1 MKTIDDHSGAGGA
14 GSSAGSLDGTGGG
27 TGGGGSRRD
36 VHVAIIGSGFSGLGL
51 AIRLRQE
58 GFEDLAVFERA
69 DEVGGTWR
77 DNTYPGCSCDVYANL
92 YCFSFAPNP
101 HWKTTFGKQPELL
114 GYLRD
119 CAERFGVRDHI
130 CFGHE
135 VVAARWD
142 EDAARW
148 QLTTSGGHYTARV
161 LVTATGYLSEPA
173 IPSIPGLETFAG
185 EMFHSSRWNHDV
197 DLHGRRVAVIGTG
210 ASAIQ
215 FVPAIQPEV
224 GRLDLYQRT
233 PPWVGP
239 KHDKPMPPR
248 VARSPRYQRFRRN
261 FNKWGREVLVFAMN
275 RPRLMR
281 KMNKMASDHLEKSV
295 ADPAFRARLTPD
307 FIMGCKRVLFSDTY
321 YPALQQPNVDL
332 VTDGIRE
339 VRPHSVVSNDGTE
352 RVVDA
357 IVLGTGFLATA
368 RPFAQRVWGRS
379 GLRLA
384 DAWSDGMTAYR
395 GTTVAGFPNM
405 FMMLGPGTTS
415 PHTSMTI
422 MLEAQVDYV
431 LDAVRTMADEGVG
444 TVEVRSSV
452 QDAYNERLQA
462 QFAGTVW
469 TNGGCNSWYLD
480 ANGRNTTLWPTFS
493 WRFRRITKRFD
504 LGSYEVTPSPVAAPS
519 PLHTVA
525 QEASA

>member
-1 MKTIDDHSGAGGA
+1 MTTLDDHGIDG
-14 GSSAGSLDGTGGG
+14 SAGANGGPR
-27 TGGGGSRRD
+27 SRD
-36 VHVAIIGSGFSGLGL
+36 VHVAIVGSGFSGLGL
-51 AIRLRQE
+51 AIRLRE
-58 GFEDLAVFERA
+58 AGVEDFVVLERA

-92 YCFSFAPNP
+92 YCYSFAPNP

-114 GYLRD
+114 EYLRS
-119 CAERFGVRDHI
+119 CADRFGVTPHVR
-130 CFGHE
+130 FGHE

-142 EDAARW
+142 AATERW
-148 QLTTSGGHYTARV
+148 AIATSHGDYTAKV

-185 EMFHSSRWNHDV
+185 EMFHSARWNHDF
-197 DLHGRRVAVIGTG
+197 DISGRRVAVIGTG

-239 KHDKPMPPR
+239 KHDKPMPKR
-248 VARSPRYQRFRRN
+248 VSTSPRYQRFRRN

-275 RPRLMR
+275 RPRLMK
-281 KMNKMASDHLEKSV
+281 KMNKMAKDHLKKSV
-295 ADPAFRARLTPD
+295 PDKELRARLTPD
-307 FIMGCKRVLFSDTY
+307 YIMGCKRVLFSDTY

-332 VTDGIRE
+332 VTDGIQE
-339 VRPHSVVSNDGTE
+339 VRPHSIVANDGTE
-352 RVVDA
+352 REVDA

-368 RPFAQRVWGRS
+368 RPFAERVWGRDGQS
-379 GLRLA
+379 LA
-384 DAWSDGMTAYR
+384 AEWSDGMKAYR
-395 GTTVAGFPNM
+395 GTTVSGFPNM
-405 FMMLGPGTTS
+405 FVMLGPGTTS
-415 PHTSMTI
+415 PHTSMTV
-422 MLEAQVDYV
+422 MLEAQVNYV
-431 LDAVRTMADEGVG
+431 LDAVRTIDDRGLGSVD
-444 TVEVRSSV
+444 VRPDV
-452 QDAYNERLQA
+452 QDAYNARIQK

-493 WRFRRITKRFD
+493 WRFRKITKRFD
-504 LGSYEVTPSPVAAPS
+504 LGSYEVTTPATQ
-519 PLHTVA
+519 PLHGVP